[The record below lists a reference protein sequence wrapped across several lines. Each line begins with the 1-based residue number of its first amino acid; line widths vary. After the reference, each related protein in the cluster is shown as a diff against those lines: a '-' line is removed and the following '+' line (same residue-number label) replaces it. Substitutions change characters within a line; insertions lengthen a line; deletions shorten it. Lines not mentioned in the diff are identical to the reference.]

1 MNTQIILKDYAEQR
15 QEKVQLLS
23 RKKNNWRLYWNRQ
36 KELADTSEEGG
47 EFNEQWS
54 ADFVPQSWQDD
65 VIADELLS
73 TELFEDRLRE
83 LGYSEDEIRDIVYEA
98 E

>member
-1 MNTQIILKDYAEQR
+1 M
-15 QEKVQLLS
+15 QLLS
-23 RKKNNWRLYWNRQ
+23 KKKNNWRLYWNRQ
-36 KELADTSEEGG
+36 KELVEGTEQSG
-47 EFNEQWS
+47 ELHEQWS
-54 ADFVPQSWQDD
+54 ADFVPQSWQND

-83 LGYSEDEIRDIVYEA
+83 LGYNDVEIRDIVYED